1 LRSITTERQWRC
13 SNRSA
18 WGGSGTTTQP
28 PPTRDR
34 LGIVQETW
42 KRGALGKTFLVRPIA
57 GQIVGEEV
65 VDNAGRVIAVFGL
78 AITNAFLP
86 DPRPQREYREKLQ
99 TLLKEL

>member
-1 LRSITTERQWRC
+1 MQIEAAKPRIDVERARQHIVEPR
-13 SNRSA
+13 RA
-18 WGGSGTTTQP
+18 AG
-28 PPTRDR
+28 
-34 LGIVQETW
+34 LGRQAAVVF
-42 KRGALGKTFLVRPIA
+42 ADLLAPVDVLA